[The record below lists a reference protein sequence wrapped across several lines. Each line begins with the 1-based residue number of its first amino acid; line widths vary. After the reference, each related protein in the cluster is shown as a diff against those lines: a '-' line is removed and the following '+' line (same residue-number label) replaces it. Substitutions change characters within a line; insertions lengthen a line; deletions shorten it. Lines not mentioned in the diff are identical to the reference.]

1 MSEPSEI
8 VVVKTQTKITIRKY
22 FLIIAVAIGVVAAM
36 SQLFFDVNNVTVT
49 EKRKEQQLA
58 RKDRDSKR
66 VMGMKVLGD
75 IYAMNVLP
83 DSLNKKVA
91 ELVSEHQKVEK
102 KSEALYAELLT
113 LKDAQKVRNFKNW
126 NTFFGSIGN
135 PVFILIT
142 GILFI
147 IFYILRNSI
156 DWKKLSKAFIYLGL
170 MYLFVASVYLIWAFS
185 NSLEIHKV
193 YYIVGLIFAS
203 IFAAFGLNKL
213 TRYLFNV
220 DFLEKEKYKK
230 IIRLLFRQLLFTIP
244 KKGYVKEDKMIE
256 FTDSNNEVI
265 NKVAKEID

>member
-1 MSEPSEI
+1 MVDTI
-8 VVVKTQTKITIRKY
+8 QTKITIRKY

-36 SQLFFDVNNVTVT
+36 SQLFFDVNSEAVIEV
-49 EKRKEQQLA
+49 RKEQRSA
-58 RKDRDSKR
+58 RKDRDAKR
-66 VMGMKVLGD
+66 VMGMDMLND
-75 IYAMNVLP
+75 IYTMNVLP

-91 ELVSEHQKVEK
+91 ELFSEHQIAEK
-102 KSEALYAELLT
+102 KSEILYSELLN
-113 LKDAQKVRNFKNW
+113 LKNAQKIRNFPNY
-126 NTFFGSIGN
+126 NSFADAIGN
-135 PVFILIT
+135 PILILIT

-147 IFYILRNSI
+147 LLYILRNSI
-156 DWKKLSKAFIYLGL
+156 DWKKISKAFIHLGL

-185 NSLEIHKV
+185 NSLEIHRV

-203 IFAAFGLNKL
+203 IFATFGLNKL

>member
-1 MSEPSEI
+1 MDTI
-8 VVVKTQTKITIRKY
+8 QTKITIRKY

-36 SQLFFDVNNVTVT
+36 SQLFFDVNSEAVIEV
-49 EKRKEQQLA
+49 RKEQRSA
-58 RKDRDSKR
+58 RKDRDAKR
-66 VMGMKVLGD
+66 VMGMDMLND
-75 IYAMNVLP
+75 IYTMNVLP

-91 ELVSEHQKVEK
+91 ELFSEHQIAEK
-102 KSEALYAELLT
+102 KSEILYSELLN
-113 LKDAQKVRNFKNW
+113 LKNAQKIRNFPNY
-126 NTFFGSIGN
+126 NSFADAIGN
-135 PVFILIT
+135 PILILIT

-147 IFYILRNSI
+147 LLYILRNSI
-156 DWKKLSKAFIYLGL
+156 DWKKISKAFIHLGL

-185 NSLEIHKV
+185 NSLEIHRV

-203 IFAAFGLNKL
+203 IFATFGLNKL